1 MSLIIC
7 SLFSEGSKPGDVE
20 MVETDAPVPH
30 GFPKT
35 SEASTDVKPEEPHS
49 ASEEQQM
56 EVEEDDDELDLCAD
70 DEPKAKEP
78 VAAEGPSQPHPL
90 LEQSSEGPS
99 QPQPLLEQSDEGAHQ
114 RKSKVLDGDS
124 DSGVEDNTS
133 DRDDDE
139 LENHSDQDTSSSK
152 RNQVCKQN
160 IYLFRSFSLSMNL
173 FINVCICLSVCL

>member
-1 MSLIIC
+1 
-7 SLFSEGSKPGDVE
+7 
-20 MVETDAPVPH
+20 MVETDAPVPQ

-35 SEASTDVKPEEPHS
+35 SEASTDVKPEEPHG

-78 VAAEGPSQPHPL
+78 IAAEGPSQPHPL

-99 QPQPLLEQSDEGAHQ
+99 QPQPLLEQSDEGAQ